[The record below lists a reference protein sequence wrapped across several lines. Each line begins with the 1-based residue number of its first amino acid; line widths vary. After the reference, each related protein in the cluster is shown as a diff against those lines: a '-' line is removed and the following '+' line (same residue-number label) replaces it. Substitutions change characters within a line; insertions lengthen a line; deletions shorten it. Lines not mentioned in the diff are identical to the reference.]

1 MASLRQEGARWCT
14 VVFTYGWRV
23 AVPLGVV
30 LVALQIPNPTCVL
43 GQVRADAPRLRRA
56 DPLAATTS
64 EIARRNAIASIPF
77 EQLDRAGREKVNA
90 VIQDTTAFRR
100 LPTQVVDCDPHLF
113 LFLVRHPDVAVNIWQ
128 VLKLSSLDLRQTDP
142 DRFELVEPSGTRLH
156 AEFLHQSPEIH
167 VIYCEGIYVGPILGR
182 PVHGRAVLVLRSG
195 YVHETNGRQYVTT
208 RLDTFL
214 QVQEGGPDLLTKL
227 LHPVAGRT
235 ADHNFLQVV
244 AFAGSLSRT
253 AEMNYRGVQ
262 RLAGQLLDVRPEL
275 RVRLS
280 ELAADIGHNSPRQ
293 AAATA
298 ETTPVLAS
306 HEAAQ

>member
-1 MASLRQEGARWCT
+1 MEILRQDNARLRSL
-14 VVFTYGWRV
+14 VFTYGWRV
-23 AVPLGVV
+23 AVQLGVV
-30 LVALQIPNPTCVL
+30 LVALQMPNTTGGL
-43 GQVRADAPRLRRA
+43 GQVRADTPRLRRA
-56 DPLAATTS
+56 DPRAATTS

-90 VIQDTTAFRR
+90 VLQDTTVFRR

-128 VLKLSSLDLRQTDP
+128 VLKLSSLDLQQTESN
-142 DRFELVEPSGTRLH
+142 RFELVEPNGTRLQ
-156 AEFLHQSPEIH
+156 AEFLYRSPEIH
-167 VIYCEGIYVGPILGR
+167 VIYCEGTYVGPILGR

-195 YVHETNGRQYVTT
+195 YVHETNGRQYVTA

-235 ADHNFLQVV
+235 ADHNFIQVV

-262 RLAGQLLDVRPEL
+262 RLAGQLLDVRPEV

-280 ELAADIGHNSPRQ
+280 ELVADIARNSSRQ
-293 AAATA
+293 AAATTGTA
-298 ETTPVLAS
+298 PILAS
-306 HEAAQ
+306 HETAQ